1 MQIIL
6 VDSRNRKT
14 LVDKISGSITVKEL
28 IKMLYEKN
36 LVKTTEIELIFNGM
50 ILTEDSKLEDYHIS
64 EGSHIIYFG
73 LFRAG

>member
-1 MQIIL
+1 MKIIL

-14 LVDKISGSITVKEL
+14 FVDIISGSITVKEL

-50 ILTEDSKLEDYHIS
+50 ILTEDS
-64 EGSHIIYFG
+64 
-73 LFRAG
+73 

>member
-1 MQIIL
+1 MKIIL

-14 LVDKISGSITVKEL
+14 IVDKISGSITVKEL

-50 ILTEDSKLEDYHIS
+50 ILTEDSKLEDYDIS
-64 EGSHIIYFG
+64 EGSHITYFG

>member
-1 MQIIL
+1 MKIIL

-14 LVDKISGSITVKEL
+14 FVDKISGSITVKEL

-64 EGSHIIYFG
+64 EGSLINYSGI
-73 LFRAG
+73 FRAG